1 MITGSLVRGARGI
14 LGWSVQTLARRA
26 HVGTATILRIEHARS
41 SAAGQSR
48 TIEKIERALA
58 DGGVHFTEGAH
69 GEIGLSL
76 DASEHREQN

>member
-1 MITGSLVRGARGI
+1 VINGSLVRGARGI

-26 HVGTATILRIEHARS
+26 HVGTATILRVERARTS
-41 SAAGQSR
+41 PYGQHR

-69 GEIGLSL
+69 GEIGLRL
-76 DASEHREQN
+76 DASQHAE